1 MINYEQA
8 KDFIQ
13 ESIKDGTMTL
23 EFANK
28 LNDEIYDKYVA
39 EASALS
45 KAEDKIS
52 KAYLDIE
59 KKIYNIVGNGKLS
72 DADKKK
78 VEYLKSQQ
86 DALRAKAKTMGISI
100 GSLGDIVHNKEVKK
114 QATQKITGK
123 NSDERF
129 ANKKEIMPAREEI
142 KKNKEKFLKAI
153 NESTDADEIIKL
165 IDMYIES
172 VGDEE
177 EEIVAGDGAEE
188 LEVSL
193 ENTSDTDVNPE
204 EGNETPADETH
215 VNETPAEESTVE
227 ESTNELNPTDAKLH
241 IYEAAD
247 AGYLTDEE
255 KDYYLNLFK

>member
-13 ESIKDGTMTL
+13 ESIKDGTMTM
-23 EFANK
+23 EFANE
-28 LNDEIYDKYVA
+28 LNDAIYDKYVT

-45 KAEDKIS
+45 KAEDKLS
-52 KAYLDIE
+52 KAYIDIE
-59 KKIYNIVGNGKLS
+59 KKIYTIVGNGNMS

-86 DALRAKAKTMGISI
+86 DALRAKARSMGISI
-100 GSLGDIVHNKEVKK
+100 GSLSDIIHNKEVKK

-129 ANKKEIMPAREEI
+129 ANKKEIMPARKEI

-153 NESTDADEIIKL
+153 NESTDADEIVKL
-165 IDMYIES
+165 IDMYVES
-172 VGDEE
+172 AGDED
-177 EEIVAGDGAEE
+177 EEIVSGDGTEE

-193 ENTSDTDVNPE
+193 ENTSDADVNLG
-204 EGNETPADETH
+204 EGDETP
-215 VNETPAEESTVE
+215 VE

>member
-13 ESIKDGTMTL
+13 ESINDGTMTM
-23 EFANK
+23 EIANE
-28 LNDEIYDKYVA
+28 LNNAIYDKYVT

-52 KAYLDIE
+52 KSYIDIE
-59 KKIYNIVGNGKLS
+59 KKIYAIVGKGELT

-78 VEYLKSQQ
+78 IEYLKSQQ
-86 DALRAKAKTMGISI
+86 DSLRAKAKSMGISI
-100 GSLGDIVHNKEVKK
+100 GSLGDIIHNKEVKK

-129 ANKKEIMPAREEI
+129 NNKKEIMPAREEI
-142 KKNKEKFLKAI
+142 KKNKEKFLKAV
-153 NESTDADEIIKL
+153 NESTDVDEIIDL
-165 IDMYIES
+165 IDMYVES
-172 VGDEE
+172 VGDED
-177 EEIVAGDGAEE
+177 EEIVAGDGTEE
-188 LEVSL
+188 VEVSL
-193 ENTSDTDVNPE
+193 ENTCDTDVNPSDE
-204 EGNETPADETH
+204 DKSDGDEGEAP
-215 VNETPAEESTVE
+215 VE
-227 ESTNELNPTDAKLH
+227 ESTNDLNPTDAKLH

-255 KDYYLNLFK
+255 KDFYLNLFK